1 MKLVAPVRSNFGDP
15 DGELG
20 IAGMVVSGHIL
31 IVLAVSDSRE
41 QTEKG
46 IR

>member
-1 MKLVAPVRSNFGDP
+1 MKLVRPVKANFGDP

-20 IAGMVVSGHIL
+20 IAGMISGHIL